1 MLLRPPV
8 PASCLLLISGGSE
21 PPEDDTGKPTDRTGE
36 DPNLKK
42 EVAEDEDA
50 TTVEELLLLDAIVAG
65 VIAPML
71 VEFPA
76 ALTPLLGAADDELL
90 SIFDT
95 GGGKEENEGLEKRD
109 PLF

>member
-1 MLLRPPV
+1 M
-8 PASCLLLISGGSE
+8 
-21 PPEDDTGKPTDRTGE
+21 
-36 DPNLKK
+36 KK